1 MDEPFSAI
9 DPVGQSSLIQAFSN
23 QLESGGSIILTSHQQ
38 LRVEHD
44 VKLLE
49 LTL

>member
-1 MDEPFSAI
+1 MDEPFSVI
-9 DPVGQSSLIQAFSN
+9 DPVGQSSLIQALN